1 MRWKRARALSPVSAT
16 ISARRWKQANR
27 HIAMQ
32 SPPCLPETHPKE
44 SNETVGFTMDQ
55 TTLLYV
61 MTAFVIIA
69 AIALSIQAG
78 MLVVLGKK
86 TKDLHEK
93 ITPLVP
99 QVESLVESTR
109 ATVELSRK
117 QIAEITTR
125 ANDVLDSTKNQ
136 LAMVEEVVSDATARA
151 KVQMDRVE
159 LVLDDTLSRAHE
171 TVALLHSGIMR
182 PLREINGV
190 SAGIRAALEFL
201 SRGNRPSVAQA

>member
-1 MRWKRARALSPVSAT
+1 
-16 ISARRWKQANR
+16 
-27 HIAMQ
+27 
-32 SPPCLPETHPKE
+32 
-44 SNETVGFTMDQ
+44 MDQ

-61 MTAFVIIA
+61 MTAFVIIS

-78 MLVVLGKK
+78 MLVAVNKK
-86 TKDLHEK
+86 TKELQDK

-99 QVESLVESTR
+99 QLESLVETTK
-109 ATVELSRK
+109 ATVEMSRK
-117 QIAEITTR
+117 QIAEITSR
-125 ANDVLDSTKNQ
+125 ATDVLDSTRNQ

-171 TVALLHSGIMR
+171 TVALLHTGIMR

-190 SAGIRAALEFL
+190 TAGIRAALEFL
-201 SRGNRPSVAQA
+201 SRGNRPSVAQATSDEEMFI

>member
-1 MRWKRARALSPVSAT
+1 
-16 ISARRWKQANR
+16 
-27 HIAMQ
+27 
-32 SPPCLPETHPKE
+32 
-44 SNETVGFTMDQ
+44 MDQ

-69 AIALSIQAG
+69 AVALSIQAG
-78 MLVVLGKK
+78 MLVAVSKK
-86 TKDLHEK
+86 TKELHDK
-93 ITPLVP
+93 IVPLVP
-99 QVESLVESTR
+99 QVESLVETTK
-109 ATVELSRK
+109 ATVDLSKK

-125 ANDVLDSTKNQ
+125 ANDILDSTKSQ

-171 TVALLHSGIMR
+171 TVALIHSGIMR

-190 SAGIRAALEFL
+190 TAGLRAALQFL
-201 SRGNRPSVAQA
+201 SRGNRPSVAQATSDEEMFI

>member
-1 MRWKRARALSPVSAT
+1 
-16 ISARRWKQANR
+16 
-27 HIAMQ
+27 
-32 SPPCLPETHPKE
+32 
-44 SNETVGFTMDQ
+44 MDQ

-61 MTAFVIIA
+61 MTAFVIIS

-78 MLVVLGKK
+78 MLVAVNKK
-86 TKDLHEK
+86 TKELQDK

-99 QVESLVESTR
+99 QVESLVETTK
-109 ATVELSRK
+109 ATVEMSRK
-117 QIAEITTR
+117 QIAEITSR
-125 ANDVLDSTKNQ
+125 ATDVLDSTRNQ

-171 TVALLHSGIMR
+171 TVALLHTGIMR

-190 SAGIRAALEFL
+190 TAGIRAALEFL
-201 SRGNRPSVAQA
+201 SRGNRPSVAQATSDEEMFI

>member
-1 MRWKRARALSPVSAT
+1 
-16 ISARRWKQANR
+16 
-27 HIAMQ
+27 
-32 SPPCLPETHPKE
+32 
-44 SNETVGFTMDQ
+44 MDQ

-61 MTAFVIIA
+61 MTAFVIISA
-69 AIALSIQAG
+69 VALSIQAG
-78 MLVVLGKK
+78 MLVAVNKK
-86 TKDLHEK
+86 TKELHDK

-99 QVESLVESTR
+99 KVESLVETTK

-117 QIAEITTR
+117 QIAEITSR
-125 ANDVLDSTKNQ
+125 ANDVLDSTRNQ
-136 LAMVEEVVSDATARA
+136 LAMVEDVVSDATSRA

-190 SAGIRAALEFL
+190 TAGLRAALQFL
-201 SRGNRPSVAQA
+201 SRGTRPSVAQATSDEEMFI

>member
-1 MRWKRARALSPVSAT
+1 
-16 ISARRWKQANR
+16 
-27 HIAMQ
+27 
-32 SPPCLPETHPKE
+32 
-44 SNETVGFTMDQ
+44 MDQ

-61 MTAFVIIA
+61 MTAFVIISA
-69 AIALSIQAG
+69 VALSIQAG
-78 MLVVLGKK
+78 MLVAVNKK
-86 TKDLHEK
+86 TKELHDK

-99 QVESLVESTR
+99 KVESLVETTK

-117 QIAEITTR
+117 QIAEITSR

-136 LAMVEEVVSDATARA
+136 LAMVEEVVSDATSRA

-190 SAGIRAALEFL
+190 TAGLRAALQFL
-201 SRGNRPSVAQA
+201 SRGNRPSVAQATSDEEMFI